1 MRVVRSRPTAGQAT
15 LEYIAAVALLAAVFL
30 VAAPAVGAPDL
41 GRAVFDG
48 IRHGIC
54 VAGGDVCTTADARR
68 EGLGPCPLRS
78 DTTGWEGSVSALVL
92 EVGGKWTL
100 TVTPRSDGSVN
111 VVRTA
116 GASKGGGD
124 GAGVSLNA
132 GPVAFDLGVA
142 GDVRQRIQVARAWE
156 FPDRATASR
165 FLEHSLR
172 NAVAWDDWPASWHS
186 VEKSGEISAMVG
198 VALGGKTYR
207 DRADL
212 VGVSGFAQHAD
223 GARLSREGELTLYG
237 RTTLD
242 GPELSLPFMPAVG
255 RGRDEWLVE
264 YTLGRELVFRHAEP
278 ADLGNKV
285 TETIARLDLRDPGN
299 LAAARPLLEH
309 NLPWPPGDGPRKAAV
324 MRRIATHGVIERTVS
339 EIDDDSK
346 GASGSIRGG
355 LKLGASARKLKI
367 RKQLVQAT
375 VQRGALAGARLDC
388 VK

>member
-1 MRVVRSRPTAGQAT
+1 MRVVRSHPTAGQAT
-15 LEYIAAVALLAAVFL
+15 LDYIAAVALVAAMFL

-41 GRAVFDG
+41 GRAVFDAVK
-48 IRHGIC
+48 HGIC
-54 VAGGDVCTTADARR
+54 VAGGDICTNGDARR
-68 EGLGPCPLRS
+68 AGLAPCPLQS
-78 DTTGWEGSVSALVL
+78 DTTGWEGSISALVF
-92 EVGGKWTL
+92 EVGGRWTL
-100 TVTPRSDGSVN
+100 TVTPQSDGRVS

-116 GASKGGGD
+116 GVSKGAGD
-124 GAGVSLNA
+124 GAGVSLHA
-132 GPVAFDLGVA
+132 GPLTFDLGVA
-142 GDVRQRIQVARAWE
+142 GDVRQRVQAARAWE
-156 FPDRATASR
+156 FADQATADR

-172 NAVAWDDWPASWHS
+172 NAVQWDDWPASWHS

-198 VALGGKTYR
+198 VALGGKAYR
-207 DRADL
+207 DRGDL

-223 GARLSREGELTLYG
+223 GARLGRGGSLTLYG

-242 GPELSLPFMPAVG
+242 GPELSLPFMASVG

-264 YTLGRELVFRHAEP
+264 YTVGRELVFRHAEP
-278 ADLGNKV
+278 QALGNKV
-285 TETIARLDLRDPGN
+285 TETIARLDLRDPAN

-309 NLPWPPGDGPRKAAV
+309 GLPWPPGGGAGQEAV

-346 GASGSIRGG
+346 GASGSIQGG
-355 LKLGASARKLKI
+355 LKLGASARKVKV

-375 VQRGALAGARLDC
+375 VQRGALTGARLDC

>member
-1 MRVVRSRPTAGQAT
+1 VRSHPTAGQAT
-15 LEYIAAVALLAAVFL
+15 LEYIAAVALLAAVFV

-41 GRAVFDG
+41 GRAVVDG
-48 IRHGIC
+48 IRHGLC
-54 VAGGDVCTTADARR
+54 VAGGDICTNDDARR
-68 EGLGPCPLRS
+68 AGLAPCPLKS

-100 TVTPRSDGSVN
+100 TVTPQSDGSVT

-116 GASKGGGD
+116 GVSKGAGD
-124 GAGVSLNA
+124 GVGVSLHA
-132 GPVAFDLGVA
+132 GPVAFDLGVT
-142 GDVRQRIQVARAWE
+142 GDLRQRVQAARAWE
-156 FPDRATASR
+156 FPDQATADR
-165 FLEHSLR
+165 FLAHSLR
-172 NAVAWDDWPASWHS
+172 NAVPFGDWPASWHS
-186 VEKSGEISAMVG
+186 VEKAGEVSAMVG
-198 VALGGKTYR
+198 AALGGRTYR

-223 GARLSREGELTLYG
+223 GARLGRDGSLTLYG

-242 GPELSLPFMPAVG
+242 GPEVALPFMATVG

-278 ADLGNKV
+278 DGLGTKV
-285 TETIARLDLRDPGN
+285 TETIARLDLRDPAN

-309 NLPWPPGDGPRKAAV
+309 SLPWPPGDGPRKQAV
-324 MRRIATHGVIERTVS
+324 MDRIATHGVIERTVS

-346 GASGSIRGG
+346 GASGSVRGG
-355 LKLGASARKLKI
+355 LKFGATARKVKV
-367 RKQLVQAT
+367 RKQLVQAS
-375 VQRGALAGARLDC
+375 VQRGALNGARLDC